1 MIRIDED
8 LVISFFN
15 EISEITDQ
23 YIGRVNSSSTIERLQ
38 ADLNYIMAKYQA
50 QDRIFNYLSIEVNT
64 TVVPDE
70 YVDVTIILSVTP
82 GQFFSNDIYEFFNNY
97 LQAHKLLIKLQ

>member
-23 YIGRVNSSSTIERLQ
+23 YIGEISSSSMIERLR
-38 ADLNYIMAKYQA
+38 ADLNYIIAKCQS
-50 QDRIFNYLSIEVNT
+50 QDKVFNYLSVKVNT
-64 TVVPDE
+64 KTVSDE
-70 YVDVTIILSVTP
+70 YTDAMIVFSVTP
-82 GQFFSNDIYEFFNNY
+82 GQIFSKDIYEFFNNH
-97 LQAHKLLIKLQ
+97 LQAHELLIKLQ

>member
-1 MIRIDED
+1 MIRINKD

-23 YIGRVNSSSTIERLQ
+23 YIGRASSSSMIERLQ
-38 ADLNYIMAKYQA
+38 ADLNYIMVKYQS
-50 QDRIFNYLSIEVNT
+50 QDRIFNYLSIKVNT
-64 TVVPDE
+64 TTVPDE
-70 YVDVTIILSVTP
+70 YVDVAIILSVTP
-82 GQFFSNDIYEFFNNY
+82 GQFFSNDIYELFNNY

>member
-1 MIRIDED
+1 MIKIDED

-23 YIGRVNSSSTIERLQ
+23 YIGEISSSLMIERLR
-38 ADLNYIMAKYQA
+38 ADLNYIIAKYQS
-50 QDRIFNYLSIEVNT
+50 QDKIFNYLSVKVNT
-64 TVVPDE
+64 VSYKYT
-70 YVDVTIILSVTP
+70 DVMIILSVTP
-82 GQFFSNDIYEFFNNY
+82 GRIFSKDIYEYFNNY

>member
-1 MIRIDED
+1 
-8 LVISFFN
+8 
-15 EISEITDQ
+15 
-23 YIGRVNSSSTIERLQ
+23 
-38 ADLNYIMAKYQA
+38 MAKYQA

-64 TVVPDE
+64 TVVLDE
-70 YVDVTIILSVTP
+70 YVDVAIILSVIP